1 MRLLFLF
8 INMMKSIKEI
18 LEGPEISNF
27 SGSEKTRSIVES
39 EIISR
44 WGKGELRFY
53 DPLRSTLTAKNW
65 IMKFGMIPKK
75 GEKAIRSF
83 VVLETRDKKDPTK
96 IVKRIKSVYLFHYRQ
111 VTELAKR

>member
-1 MRLLFLF
+1 
-8 INMMKSIKEI
+8 MKSIKEI

-27 SGSEKTRSIVES
+27 SGSSKTRSIVED
-39 EIISR
+39 EICRR
-44 WGKGELRFY
+44 WGKSELRNY

-65 IMKFGMIPKK
+65 IMKFNMIPKK
-75 GEKAIRSF
+75 GEHAIRSF

-111 VTELAKR
+111 VTELAKK

>member
-1 MRLLFLF
+1 
-8 INMMKSIKEI
+8 MKSIKEI

-27 SGSEKTRSIVES
+27 SGSSKTRSIVED
-39 EIISR
+39 EICRR
-44 WGKGELRFY
+44 WGKSELRNY

-65 IMKFGMIPKK
+65 ILKFNMIPKK
-75 GEKAIRSF
+75 GEHAIRSF

-111 VTELAKR
+111 VTELAKK

>member
-1 MRLLFLF
+1 
-8 INMMKSIKEI
+8 MKSIKEI

-27 SGSEKTRSIVES
+27 SGSEKTKTIVES
-39 EIISR
+39 EIIKR
-44 WGKGELRFY
+44 WGRGELRNF
-53 DPLRSTLTAKNW
+53 DPLRSTLTAKTW

-83 VVLETRDKKDPTK
+83 VVVESRDKKDPTK
-96 IVKRIKSVYLFHYRQ
+96 VVKRIKSVYLFHYRQ